1 MGLEQMEKGINQFDQ
16 KHRNSWLIK
25 KHLYLNSPI
34 SRVEIAHDLGLT
46 TPVITGIVSN
56 LLADHVV
63 REVDEPDLVE
73 AKGAGRRRVMLEF
86 NPDRY
91 YICGVDL
98 SPYHTNYVL
107 TDLQGHTLA
116 RRQTFRTLDEYSKT
130 MEQLEQQIPDFWE
143 ECKIPRQKL
152 LGVGIAMPGLING
165 SEGKIY
171 TTFKEGWTQ
180 SDPAAGLE
188 ATLGTRVLLENNV
201 RAKVICAEIFDR
213 MVKSE
218 PFLYFSISY
227 GVAMQM
233 IIDDK
238 VLYGDS
244 AAAGEIGHMVVQRDG
259 PVCPTCGGR
268 GCLEALAGE
277 RAVLNRCR
285 EAMEK
290 NSGEHL
296 WQLCSSPE
304 LLTMDQVL
312 QAQVD
317 GDETVETMIQD
328 ALDYLGIA
336 LSNAV
341 NLISPKAVVIDGRMF
356 RLEKNQRYLLLAAE
370 RNMFRVHTNRIQ
382 FTFLPFDAYRG
393 ARAAAAVVVKDYLYN
408 GIK

>member
-1 MGLEQMEKGINQFDQ
+1 
-16 KHRNSWLIK
+16 
-25 KHLYLNSPI
+25 
-34 SRVEIAHDLGLT
+34 
-46 TPVITGIVSN
+46 
-56 LLADHVV
+56 
-63 REVDEPDLVE
+63 
-73 AKGAGRRRVMLEF
+73 
-86 NPDRY
+86 
-91 YICGVDL
+91 
-98 SPYHTNYVL
+98 
-107 TDLQGHTLA
+107 
-116 RRQTFRTLDEYSKT
+116 
-130 MEQLEQQIPDFWE
+130 
-143 ECKIPRQKL
+143 
-152 LGVGIAMPGLING
+152 
-165 SEGKIY
+165 
-171 TTFKEGWTQ
+171 
-180 SDPAAGLE
+180 
-188 ATLGTRVLLENNV
+188 
-201 RAKVICAEIFDR
+201 
-213 MVKSE
+213 
-218 PFLYFSISY
+218 
-227 GVAMQM
+227 MQM

-312 QAQVD
+312 QAQAD

-356 RLEKNQRYLLLAAE
+356 RLEKNQRYLLWLRSGTCSGYIPTE
-370 RNMFRVHTNRIQ
+370 SN
-382 FTFLPFDAYRG
+382 LPSCPLTPIGEPGLLR
-393 ARAAAAVVVKDYLYN
+393 RWCKRLSV
-408 GIK
+408 